1 MRFVK
6 QKLDA
11 HMSIQNVSNAE
22 SLAYNQPKYLRFSCT
37 CLKTDHVSNVFMKC
51 LMMIKETK
59 DVMAT
64 LQEMY
69 EHSVSGHIKVGY
81 MKSSS

>member
-1 MRFVK
+1 
-6 QKLDA
+6 
-11 HMSIQNVSNAE
+11 
-22 SLAYNQPKYLRFSCT
+22 
-37 CLKTDHVSNVFMKC
+37 
-51 LMMIKETK
+51 MMVKETK

-69 EHSVSGHIKVGY
+69 EHSVSGHVKDSN